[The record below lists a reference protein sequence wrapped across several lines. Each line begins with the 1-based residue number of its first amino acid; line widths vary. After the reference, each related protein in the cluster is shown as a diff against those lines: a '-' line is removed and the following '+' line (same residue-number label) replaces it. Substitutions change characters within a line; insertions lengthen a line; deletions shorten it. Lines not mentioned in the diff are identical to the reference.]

1 MLKKILKYTFRTLL
15 VILLVLMLVPALLY
29 IPAVQDFV
37 RGKAVGYA
45 SRTLGM
51 DLSVER
57 LRLSFPLRLSVDN
70 TLLTDKGDTLLSCGH
85 LSLEVAVW
93 PLLRKE
99 VAVRS
104 LELAK
109 LAAHYRDSTAG
120 MDLKVAA
127 GQFAVNDCRV
137 GLPAKTVGISR
148 IALTDGDVFLNT
160 AESAPAEKADSAAT
174 LPWQIDVGKLT
185 VANLAFGMRTAP
197 AVTDLSVRLPDG
209 EVDSCRVLL
218 DSRQVSVKSILLNR
232 GGYAYLTAP
241 ADAGEKAPDKTAVPD
256 KKTASNKT
264 TAQSKAA
271 PSDKTATQ
279 GKAAHPDKTAAAD
292 NASSPHDAAADDGE
306 APALPWTVRVGS
318 IALNDNSLE
327 YGTLHHRPAAGF
339 DPAFIVLSPLDLSVD
354 SIYNRGADIAL
365 RIRRLAFTERSGLS
379 VRNAAGAFAMDSTGI
394 SLSGFELATPL
405 SGIRA
410 EAHAGA
416 GIMRMAPDTP
426 LTADLSA
433 SLNTEEIKLLYP
445 QLIPA
450 ALDDRIVRIKLSAAG
465 TLGDIKKAG
474 LDISSPGHIDLAVN
488 GTAKNLLAP
497 KRLEAAARFE
507 GEFRDMAFLLE
518 MLPDTALRRRVTIP
532 ERLTLRGAADADRGL
547 YSLASTLTADGGQ
560 LTLNGRID
568 PEKQIYDAEVLCDS
582 LPLNRF
588 LPADSLGALDFT
600 LTAGGAGF
608 DPLLPQTRGS
618 VRMRIGRAEYRS
630 HDFGGIEL
638 DADLENQHL
647 SGRLYDRDEALR
659 LLLSV
664 SGTLTEREQ
673 RIGVSGNVFDFD
685 LADMGITPEQI
696 GGSFALD
703 ADASASDA
711 GGMAARLTL
720 DSIVIRSKNR
730 TDRIRRT
737 NVTFGTDTAATRAGL
752 TSGDLTLSFAAP
764 EPLDSLTA
772 AASRSAGVLAQ
783 QIRSQHVD
791 MDSLKTVLP
800 DFGLRVS
807 AGRDNILSSFLR
819 TKRIAFSN
827 LDIAGTNCDSLP
839 VSLRMRVEKLAYG
852 SIVLDTLTASAVQ
865 NGSRLEYALRV
876 ANAPGNLDNIAL
888 AGVYGHVVRN
898 TGAVNFYQKNRAGR
912 EGFRFGVDAAWNDS
926 LIRASVTPLA
936 PVFGSEPWTV
946 NPGNYLVYRF
956 DGNLSADLDMTHG
969 DQRFAIHTV
978 PETDSL
984 RGIRLD
990 IAGLNIGGALAML
1003 PSAPPVGGVLGA
1015 AVTLNTGADSLA
1027 VRGDVSVAGLSYDKQ
1042 RFGDVGLG
1050 VRYAQGREQQA
1061 DVRLTLDG
1069 ADVLT
1074 ARGNYRKERESP
1086 LDLTASIPGFP
1097 LQRADV
1103 FLPADMLRLSGI
1115 LSGKLHAGGTPQ
1127 RLQLNGGLQFAQT
1140 EVRVP
1145 MIGTSFRLSSDTIR
1159 IDDSRVLFDDFAVT
1173 APNKSPLTIGGY
1185 VDLTDFGRITAD
1197 IALRASDF
1205 QFVNVARKEGTAV
1218 YGKAYLDLD
1227 ATAKG
1232 PLDELVVRGSVA
1244 LLKNT
1249 DINYVMQ
1256 DSPMDVKERPQNIVT
1271 FVSFRDMD
1279 NQSFAEATP
1288 TVRIGGMD
1296 ILLNVDI
1303 NDDVQAA
1310 VDLSADGSNRIDLQG
1325 GGNLTF
1331 TMNPLGDVSLSGKYV
1346 LSGGTVRYNPPVISQ
1361 KIFKITPDSYVDW
1374 VGNAADPA
1382 FNITAVETVRAS
1394 VSADGQDSRSVNFNI
1409 SINIRNTLNDL
1420 EVSFGLSAPEDLT
1433 MQNQLNSLTAEQRAN
1448 QAMNLLIYNTYTGPG
1463 TTAKVSTENPLNS
1476 FIQKELNQWAQN
1488 NLKGVDLSFGVDTYD
1503 QTANGGTQR
1512 TDYSYKVSKNLFNN
1526 RVRAVIGGK
1535 FSTDADPTENLKEN
1549 LIDDI
1554 SLEYMVTK
1562 RDNMFVKL
1570 FRHTDYESILEG
1582 EVIET
1587 GVGFVIRKKML
1598 KITDL
1603 FRFMKNKVQTQA
1615 APPAKTAA
1623 NE

>member
-29 IPAVQDFV
+29 IPVVQDFV

-85 LSLEVAVW
+85 LSLDVAVW

-160 AESAPAEKADSAAT
+160 EESAPAEKADSAAA

-264 TAQSKAA
+264 TARSKAA

-292 NASSPHDAAADDGE
+292 NASSPHDAAADDDE

-518 MLPDTALRRRVTIP
+518 MLPDTVLRRRVTIP

-720 DSIVIRSKNR
+720 DSIVIRRKNR

-752 TSGDLTLSFAAP
+752 TSGDLTLSFATP

-819 TKRIAFSN
+819 TKRIAFSS

-1074 ARGNYRKERESP
+1074 ARGDYRKERESP

-1374 VGNAADPA
+1374 VGNVADPA

-1488 NLKGVDLSFGVDTYD
+1488 NLKGVDLSFGIDSYGED
-1503 QTANGGTQR
+1503 DPNGQR
-1512 TDYSYKVSKNLFNN
+1512 TDYSYRLSKSLFSN

-1535 FSTDADPTENLKEN
+1535 FSTDADPSQNLKEN

-1554 SLEYMVTK
+1554 SLEYMLTK
-1562 RDNMFVKL
+1562 RDNMYLKV
-1570 FRHTDYESILEG
+1570 FRHTGYESILEG
-1582 EVIET
+1582 EITET
-1587 GVGFVIRKKML
+1587 GVGFVIRKKL
-1598 KITDL
+1598 LRLGDL
-1603 FRFMKNKVQTQA
+1603 FKPMRPKAEKEKQ
-1615 APPAKTAA
+1615 KR
-1623 NE
+1623 NESDARQK